1 MNRNQLLAATGSV
14 LLLLAGTASAQPKVN
29 SVLNN
34 YSYTLPGLPN
44 YGIAQGSLFVV
55 FGTGI
60 GPVQTPSLPDLS
72 TTALTTSLNGAGVSI
87 TVNGTTV
94 QAPLYYVSA
103 TQIAGILPSNTPVG
117 TGTITVTY
125 NGQTSSTLPITVV
138 PAAFGLLTLSGSG
151 SGAAAVFNASNGN
164 AYAGPA

>member
-1 MNRNQLLAATGSV
+1 MPLKLNFYERGERMRIRIIPCFLMV
-14 LLLLAGTASAQPKVN
+14 LSAGIASAQPKVN
-29 SVLNN
+29 SILNN

-60 GPVQTPSLPDLS
+60 GPAQSPSLPDLS
-72 TTALTTSLNGAGVSI
+72 KTSLTSNLNGVTISI

-103 TQIAGILPSNTPVG
+103 TQVAGVLPSNTPVG
-117 TGTITVTY
+117 TGTITVSY
-125 NGQTSSTLPITVV
+125 NGQPSSTSPIT
-138 PAAFGLLTLSGSG
+138 
-151 SGAAAVFNASNGN
+151 
-164 AYAGPA
+164 